1 MENTDKMANMDYV
14 IMLRESLEK
23 KADILNVLL
32 IRNKEQAA
40 ILQDPNT
47 SPDDLEKN
55 MNLKSELI
63 DRIVM
68 LDEGF
73 EQLFNRVKAI
83 LDEDRDSYADEIHLM
98 QDLIRRITD
107 LTADVE
113 ASEYKNKEYAK
124 TRFANIKK
132 EVREIKKSGD
142 VVSSYYKNMM
152 AHNKVD
158 DPAFLDKKK

>member
-1 MENTDKMANMDYV
+1 MENMDYV
-14 IMLRESLEK
+14 VMLRESLEK
-23 KADILNVLL
+23 KVDILEVLL

-55 MNLKSELI
+55 MNMKSELI

-68 LDEGF
+68 LDDGF

-83 LDEDRDSYADEIHLM
+83 LDGDRATYADEIRLM
-98 QDLIRRITD
+98 QDLIRKITE

-113 ASEYKNKEYAK
+113 ATEYKNKEYAK
-124 TRFANIKK
+124 TRFSNIKK
-132 EVREIKKSGD
+132 DLREVKKSGD

-152 AHNKVD
+152 ANNKVD
-158 DPAFLDKKK
+158 EPAFMDRKK

>member
-1 MENTDKMANMDYV
+1 MENMDYV
-14 IMLRESLEK
+14 VMLRESLEK
-23 KADILNVLL
+23 KVDILQVLL

-55 MNLKSELI
+55 MNMKAELI

-68 LDEGF
+68 LDDGF
-73 EQLFNRVKAI
+73 EQLFNRVKSI
-83 LDEDRDSYADEIHLM
+83 LDEDRATYADEIRLM
-98 QDLIRRITD
+98 QDLIRKITE

-113 ASEYKNKEYAK
+113 ATEYKNKEYAK
-124 TRFANIKK
+124 TRFSNIKK
-132 EVREIKKSGD
+132 DLREVKKSGD

-158 DPAFLDKKK
+158 EPAFWDKKK

>member
-1 MENTDKMANMDYV
+1 MNNMDYV
-14 IMLRESLEK
+14 VMLRESLEK
-23 KADILNVLL
+23 KADILRVLL
-32 IRNKEQAA
+32 IRNNEQTA
-40 ILQDPNT
+40 ILKDPNS

-55 MNLKSELI
+55 INMKAELI

-73 EQLFNRVKAI
+73 QQLFNRVKAI
-83 LDEDRDSYADEIHLM
+83 LDEDRETYADEIKLM
-98 QDLIRRITD
+98 QQLIKKVTD

-113 ASEYKNKEYAK
+113 ATEYKNKEYAK

-132 EVREIKKSGD
+132 EVRDIKKSGD
-142 VVSSYYKNMM
+142 VVSTYYKNMM
-152 AHNKVD
+152 SAQTTA

>member
-1 MENTDKMANMDYV
+1 MENMDYV

-23 KADILNVLL
+23 KADILRVLQ

-47 SPDDLEKN
+47 TPDDLEKN
-55 MNLKSELI
+55 MNMKSELI

-68 LDEGF
+68 LDDGF
-73 EQLFNRVKAI
+73 EQLFNRVKDI
-83 LDEDRDSYADEIHLM
+83 LDEDRETYADEIRLM
-98 QDLIRRITD
+98 QELIRQISD

-113 ASEYKNKEYAK
+113 ATEYKNKEYAK

-132 EVREIKKSGD
+132 DIRETKKSGD
-142 VVSSYYKNMM
+142 VVTSYYKNMM
-152 AHNKVD
+152 AHNKVG

>member
-1 MENTDKMANMDYV
+1 MDNMDYV
-14 IMLRESLEK
+14 VMLRESLEK
-23 KADILNVLL
+23 KADILRVLQ

-47 SPDDLEKN
+47 SPEDLEKN
-55 MNLKSELI
+55 MDMKSELI
-63 DRIVM
+63 ERIIM

-83 LDEDRDSYADEIHLM
+83 IDSDRDTYADEIRLM
-98 QDLIRRITD
+98 QDLIKQVTA

-132 EVREIKKSGD
+132 DVREIKRSNE

-152 AHNKVD
+152 AHNKAD

>member
-1 MENTDKMANMDYV
+1 MEKMDYV

-23 KADILNVLL
+23 KVDILRVLQ

-47 SPDDLEKN
+47 TPDDLEKN
-55 MNLKSELI
+55 MNMKSELI

-68 LDEGF
+68 LDDGF
-73 EQLFNRVKAI
+73 EQLFNRVKDI
-83 LDEDRDSYADEIHLM
+83 LDEDRETYADEIRLM
-98 QDLIRRITD
+98 QELIRQISD

-113 ASEYKNKEYAK
+113 ATEYKNKEYAK

-132 EVREIKKSGD
+132 DIRETKKSGD
-142 VVSSYYKNMM
+142 VVTLYYKNMM
-152 AHNKVD
+152 AHNKVG

>member
-1 MENTDKMANMDYV
+1 MENMDYV
-14 IMLRESLEK
+14 VMLRESLEK
-23 KADILNVLL
+23 KADVLNVLL

-47 SPDDLEKN
+47 TPDDLERN
-55 MNLKSELI
+55 MNMKSELI
-63 DRIVM
+63 DRIIM

-73 EQLFNRVKAI
+73 EQLFNRVKDI
-83 LDEDRDSYADEIHLM
+83 IEEDRETYADEIRLM
-98 QDLIRRITD
+98 QDLIRRISD

-113 ASEYKNKEYAK
+113 ATEYKNKEYAK

-132 EVREIKKSGD
+132 DVREIKKSGD
-142 VVSSYYKNMM
+142 VVSSYYRNMM
-152 AHNKVD
+152 AHNKAD

>member
-1 MENTDKMANMDYV
+1 MDNMDYV
-14 IMLRESLEK
+14 VMLRESLEK
-23 KADILNVLL
+23 KADILRVLQ

-47 SPDDLEKN
+47 SPEDLEKN
-55 MNLKSELI
+55 MDMKSELI
-63 DRIVM
+63 ERIIM

-83 LDEDRDSYADEIHLM
+83 IDSDRETYADEIRLM
-98 QDLIRRITD
+98 QDLIKQVTA

-132 EVREIKKSGD
+132 DVREIKRSNE

-152 AHNKVD
+152 AHNKAD

>member
-1 MENTDKMANMDYV
+1 MQNMDYI

-23 KADILNVLL
+23 KVDVLRVLL

-40 ILQDPNT
+40 ILQDPNST
-47 SPDDLEKN
+47 PDDLEKN
-55 MNLKSELI
+55 INLKSELI

-83 LDEDRDSYADEIHLM
+83 LDEDRATYADEIKLM
-98 QDLIRRITD
+98 QDLIKRISD

-113 ASEYKNKEYAK
+113 ASEYRNKEYAK
-124 TRFANIKK
+124 TRFSNIRK
-132 EVREIKKSGD
+132 EAREIKKSND
-142 VVSSYYKNMM
+142 VISSYYKSMM
-152 AHNKVD
+152 APRTTA